1 MDRKNT
7 RNLTM
12 PKEKKRPSKTA
23 KAAQKL
29 LNDSKLLAATKAGS
43 ETSPG
48 QEFRASQM
56 TPRTFTANKL
66 RPEKKK
72 G

>member
-1 MDRKNT
+1 
-7 RNLTM
+7 M

-29 LNDSKLLAATKAGS
+29 LNDSKLLAATKAAQ
-43 ETSPG
+43 EPTAG
-48 QEFRASQM
+48 QEFRASQT
-56 TPRTFTANKL
+56 TPRLATANKL